1 VPDEPAGLEG
11 GHLTVICG
19 CMFSGK
25 TGRLIELLE
34 AERAGERRV
43 VACKHQ
49 LDARYDATRLAT
61 HDGRS
66 FPAVAA
72 ADAGQ
77 VLARAG
83 DADVVGIDEAQFFGR
98 PLVAVCQTL
107 IGAGKTVIVV
117 GIDHDT
123 WGQPFPPLPELKT
136 LADEVEQRYARC
148 TVCGQPAEF
157 HQRMV
162 PVIGGNLVGG
172 PGEFEPRCAEHFTP
186 LPPPAPVYE

>member
-1 VPDEPAGLEG
+1 
-11 GHLTVICG
+11 
-19 CMFSGK
+19 MFSGK

-34 AERAGERRV
+34 SERAAGRRV

-66 FPAVAA
+66 FTAVAA
-72 ADAGQ
+72 GDAGQ

-98 PLVAVCQTL
+98 ALVAVCQTL
-107 IGAGKTVIVV
+107 TRDGKMVIVA

-123 WGQPFPPLPELKT
+123 WGQPFPPLPELKA
-136 LADEVEQRYARC
+136 LADEVEQKHAPC
-148 TVCGQPAEF
+148 AVCGQPAEF

-162 PVIGGNLVGG
+162 PVVGGDLVGG
-172 PGEFEPRCAEHFTP
+172 PNEFEPRCRGHFTP
-186 LPPPAPVYE
+186 LPPPAPAYA